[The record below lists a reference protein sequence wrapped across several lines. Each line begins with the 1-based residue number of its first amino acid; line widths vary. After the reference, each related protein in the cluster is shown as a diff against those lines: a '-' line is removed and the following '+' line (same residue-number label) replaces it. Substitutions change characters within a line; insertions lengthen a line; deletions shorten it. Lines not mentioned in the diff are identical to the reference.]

1 MRASG
6 CHQFRVATR
15 LEETMSNTA
24 EIEAV
29 LFKPAVGGYVFQAPN
44 PWVFGP
50 TSSYIVSATQK
61 AELLGI
67 IRPRRPVLY
76 FAGIVIGILL
86 WAGVVATAMWVV
98 SGHDQPTT
106 ADFGIMSVVILAPIY
121 LAWVTKLQGNLR
133 RMQPI
138 IATAPR
144 TGERIGQRE
153 MRQAMANAMSLKRT
167 LLIGAL
173 WSFSCLTQVFT
184 LALRNARHP
193 LFGDVQSY
201 VSLFTAVVAAGLA
214 AYYLY
219 LALRKTRERR
229 AAI

>member
-1 MRASG
+1 MHQEQAMSRA
-6 CHQFRVATR
+6 
-15 LEETMSNTA
+15 A

-61 AELLGI
+61 AELLAI
-67 IRPRRPVLY
+67 IRPPRPVL
-76 FAGIVIGILL
+76 AAAAIIAGILL
-86 WAGVVATAMWVV
+86 WAGAVATMMWAI
-98 SGHDQPTT
+98 SGHDQPT
-106 ADFGIMSVVILAPIY
+106 AIDFAVMSVLILVPIY
-121 LAWVTKLQGNLR
+121 LAWVMKLQRNLR

-138 IATAPR
+138 LATAPR
-144 TGERIGQRE
+144 TGERIDRRE
-153 MRQAMANAMSLKRT
+153 MRQALAGAMSLKRT

-184 LALRNARHP
+184 LLVHNARHP
-193 LFGDVQSY
+193 LFSDVQSY
-201 VSLFTAVVAAGLA
+201 LTFFTAALTAGLA

-219 LALRKTRERR
+219 LAIRKIRQPR
-229 AAI
+229 AASA